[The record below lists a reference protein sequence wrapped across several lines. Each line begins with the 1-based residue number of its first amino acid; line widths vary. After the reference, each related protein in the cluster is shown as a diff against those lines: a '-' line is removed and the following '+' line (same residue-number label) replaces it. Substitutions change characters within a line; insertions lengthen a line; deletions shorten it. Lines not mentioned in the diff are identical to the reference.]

1 MRETSLESP
10 VTSTSIKIFFGL
22 SGQKVFSLLA
32 AFVISI
38 VLARVLGP
46 EDYGLYVF
54 VSAFIPLAA
63 LPISGGLPQLLTR
76 EVAKYA
82 HRQSYAELKGTVIT
96 ALRLNLWLSIC
107 LFCLCALGLLLSDG
121 SSKLFLIFLALLC
134 VPFIA
139 IEATHNGIIKG
150 FEKPA
155 HAEFAKQVIQP
166 VVTGALLLVLISSQ
180 HITASTAILSM
191 ILATA
196 SCALFSVL
204 LYRRL
209 RPPIPSDVIAVRGD
223 GILFTSLA
231 SFSAIALITNFN
243 AQIGILILGIL
254 DQNAEAASLR
264 IAERAG
270 QLVAMPLAIVNLMIA
285 PRIVAAFQS
294 QDVEQLRKVAQSA
307 ALYSFGLT
315 LPATVALLFFGDWLI
330 AISFG
335 EAYVQSAL
343 PAVII
348 IAVGQTLG
356 AFLGSVWPLL
366 TMTGHEK
373 RALGGLALAFALN
386 VLVCL
391 WLAPTM
397 GATGAALGS
406 AVSLVLCKFIFS
418 REIKKLLNIRS
429 RVF

>member
-1 MRETSLESP
+1 M
-10 VTSTSIKIFFGL
+10 
-22 SGQKVFSLLA
+22 
-32 AFVISI
+32 
-38 VLARVLGP
+38 
-46 EDYGLYVF
+46 
-54 VSAFIPLAA
+54 
-63 LPISGGLPQLLTR
+63 
-76 EVAKYA
+76 
-82 HRQSYAELKGTVIT
+82 

-107 LFCLCALGLLLSDG
+107 LFCLCALGLLFSDG

-139 IEATHNGIIKG
+139 LEATHNGIIKG
-150 FEKPA
+150 LEKPA

-166 VVTGALLLVLISSQ
+166 VLMGAVLMALISTK
-180 HITASTAILSM
+180 HITASSAILSM

-196 SCALFSVL
+196 GCALFSVT
-204 LYRRL
+204 LYHHL
-209 RPPIPSDVIAVRGD
+209 RPPVPHDVMAIRGG

-231 SFSAIALITNFN
+231 SFSAIALINNFN

-254 DQNAEAASLR
+254 DQNTETASLR

-285 PRIVAAFQS
+285 PRIVTAFQS
-294 QDVEQLRKVAQSA
+294 QDIEQLNDVARRA

-315 LPATVALLFFGDWLI
+315 LPATVALLFYGDWLI
-330 AISFG
+330 TISFG
-335 EAYVQSAL
+335 EAYVERAL

-348 IAVGQTLG
+348 IAVSQTLG

-391 WLAPTM
+391 WLAPTL

-406 AVSLVLCKFIFS
+406 AVSLVVCKSMFS
-418 REIKKLLNIRS
+418 REIKRLLNVNS
-429 RVF
+429 RAF